1 MAPGRRTT
9 ATTSWAGSRSCRR
22 SSAGPPTPPSMATT
36 RRGLSSITYPSGRVV
51 QQSYDAIGRLCAIAA
66 TTSACTSYT
75 TPYATGFGYNTAF
88 ETTGFNYGN
97 GVTAA
102 FGYSADRL
110 QLTSLR
116 YVRG

>member
-1 MAPGRRTT
+1 
-9 ATTSWAGSRSCRR
+9 
-22 SSAGPPTPPSMATT
+22 MATT